1 MHNPSAHVE
10 HNRGDEHEVHADHD
24 RSGVCYFSRLA
35 QREDIPQLTPL
46 LYAPEIS
53 NSVRVAATLLRLGNE
68 RGLPLL
74 IAAWESDETQLLSE
88 PPLPVADYAQDVLA
102 VLRPGL
108 VDGPFNPI
116 QGEIS

>member
-1 MHNPSAHVE
+1 MHA
-10 HNRGDEHEVHADHD
+10 GHD

-35 QREDIPQLTPL
+35 QLEDIPQLTPL
-46 LYAPEIS
+46 LDNPEIS
-53 NSVRVAATLLRLGNE
+53 NSVGVAATLLRLDNE

-74 IAAWESDETQLLSE
+74 IAAWESDETQSLSE
-88 PPLPVADYAQDVLA
+88 PLLPVADYAQDVLA

-108 VDGPFNPI
+108 VDGPVDPI